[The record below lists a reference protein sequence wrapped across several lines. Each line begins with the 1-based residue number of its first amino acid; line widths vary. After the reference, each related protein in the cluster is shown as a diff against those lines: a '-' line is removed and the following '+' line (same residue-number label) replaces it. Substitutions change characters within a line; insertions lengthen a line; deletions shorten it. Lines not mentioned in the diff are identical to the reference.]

1 MIAGSSGNGAA
12 SPTYAQPILSPVETK
27 RPFITGE
34 NKMHLYRFTDD
45 DGEAIVSAPSQLK
58 AIEIYEGNTGDL
70 PPSQMY
76 GSIEFALEPGT
87 DTGLAV

>member
-1 MIAGSSGNGAA
+1 
-12 SPTYAQPILSPVETK
+12 
-27 RPFITGE
+27 
-34 NKMHLYRFTDD
+34 MHLYRFTDD